1 MAFGVAFGAA
11 WRTSVQQSRWIT
23 ISVRRRLRVAQS
35 RMGMPIRSAYHRAE
49 LFAAPATEP
58 ETMPARPSD
67 RAAFCGESLAWEAA
81 TPKPATKTS
90 ASGSSQ
96 MNSR

>member
-1 MAFGVAFGAA
+1 M
-11 WRTSVQQSRWIT
+11 
-23 ISVRRRLRVAQS
+23 
-35 RMGMPIRSAYHRAE
+35 
-49 LFAAPATEP
+49 LFVAPATEP

-67 RAAFCGESLAWEAA
+67 RAAFSGESFDVEAA
-81 TPKPATKTS
+81 TPKPATRTS

>member
-1 MAFGVAFGAA
+1 
-11 WRTSVQQSRWIT
+11 
-23 ISVRRRLRVAQS
+23 
-35 RMGMPIRSAYHRAE
+35 MPTRSAYHRAV

-67 RAAFCGESLAWEAA
+67 RAACCGDSFACEAA

-90 ASGSSQ
+90 PSGSSQ